1 MRISFVVFVFVTIYI
16 QKSNSVDLKYLS
28 AFNFGDSNSDTGDL
42 VAGLGVHLDLP
53 NGQNYFKISSQRFC
67 DGRLV
72 IDYLSFI
79 GLNTTT
85 QYFERL
91 LTSSWL
97 LQTLLYFCFCFCFLV
112 IFLIQYIKKSD
123 K

>member
-72 IDYLSFI
+72 IDYLSFT

-97 LQTLLYFCFCFCFLV
+97 LQTLLYFCFCFLV
-112 IFLIQYIKKSD
+112 IFLIQYIKKSY